1 MKFKKIALLGVAS
14 ATAIGLSLSATPAM
28 AASWDGSDVF
38 YTGGLWNIS
47 NEDLAFYGAYT
58 DEWAAGIDYDTFD
71 DGLMVYAPDNST
83 SIQCASADLS
93 PAADGSGDQI
103 LTCAP
108 EDLPIGPNAELM
120 SVSVEMRFFADNE
133 TVRQVITVKNNTGA
147 AVPGAQILSYTDFY
161 QDGYTNIVYSN
172 TLGSLISNWPTGN
185 SDATQVLNAA
195 DDIFVTDC
203 PTTPCNPSYDPAN
216 VMQVNGPGA
225 AVHSTLF
232 DTVAYPPAGGDAAGD
247 SAADEA
253 YFSYAIPALAVGEE
267 ASIVIMNRTYLFAI
281 GADDTETG
289 ANALVASQD
298 AVAFAQAGGWT
309 CDQAMV
315 GIADSS
321 KVINWNCAS
330 SPALPDTG
338 LNAAPLALGAG
349 ALMLAGLGL
358 VVALRRRARA

>member
-28 AASWDGSDVF
+28 AASWDGNNVEYS
-38 YTGGLWNIS
+38 GGLWYIDS
-47 NEDLAFYGAYT
+47 GDLNLSGAYT
-58 DEWAAGIDYDTFD
+58 DEWANGIDDYTFD
-71 DGLMVYAPDNST
+71 DGLMVYAPDGQT
-83 SIQCASADLS
+83 AIQCASADLS

-161 QDGYTNIVYSN
+161 QDYFTNIVYSN

-185 SDATQVLNAA
+185 SDTTQVLNAA

-203 PTTPCNPSYDPAN
+203 PTTPCPSYVPPN
-216 VMQVNGPGA
+216 VMQLNGPGA

-232 DTVAYPPAGGDAAGD
+232 DTGTYPPAGGDAAGGF
-247 SAADEA
+247 AADGG

-267 ASIVIMNRTYLFAI
+267 ASIVIMNRTYLFAE
-281 GADDTETG
+281 GAHVAETD
-289 ANALVASQD
+289 ANALVGSQD

-309 CDQAMV
+309 CDQALV

-358 VVALRRRARA
+358 VVALQRRARA